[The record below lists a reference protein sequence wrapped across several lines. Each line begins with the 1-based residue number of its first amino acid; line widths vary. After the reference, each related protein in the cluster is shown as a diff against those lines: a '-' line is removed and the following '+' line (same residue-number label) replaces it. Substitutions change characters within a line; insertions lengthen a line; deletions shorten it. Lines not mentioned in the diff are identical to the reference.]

1 MHYAILIRHGESYT
15 NRSGI
20 LSRELNKYGLT
31 DTGKEMVR
39 FAGEQLKG
47 LKFEGIITSPIL
59 RTIQTS
65 DILSEYTK
73 TKVTIDN
80 RAIES
85 DFGEYNGKK
94 IIEIPDKNREELGME
109 SFESQMDR
117 MIDLI
122 NSYNGNYIIV
132 SHAFPIRCALS
143 YYLGLN
149 EEESFGI
156 NIRYTSMSVID
167 VKQKTLMSIGSLLLG
182 NRIKKLFSH

>member
-39 FAGEQLKG
+39 FAGEQMKN
-47 LKFEGIITSPIL
+47 LKFKGIITSPIL

-65 DILSEYTK
+65 DILSEYVN

-94 IIEIPDKNREELGME
+94 VIEIPDKNREELGME
-109 SFESQMDR
+109 SFESQMER
-117 MIDLI
+117 MINLI
-122 NSYNGNYIIV
+122 NSYKGNYIIV

-143 YYLGLN
+143 HYLELN

-156 NIRYTSMSVID
+156 NIRYASMSVINTQ
-167 VKQKTLMSIGSLLLG
+167 QKKALSIGSLLLTDK
-182 NRIKKLFSH
+182 IKELFSN